1 MVGEVWPCAAAD
13 PQPAPAARVGADPEH
28 SCTGNYR
35 GLKLCILVLKFV
47 VFLFV
52 CLLLGL

>member
-35 GLKLCILVLKFV
+35 RLKLCILVLKFV